1 MNPRFAQ
8 RRLAELLSQFPAVVL
23 IGPRQAGKTTLALAE
38 MARHGDALYLDLEL
52 PSAQRQL
59 DDPEAFL
66 LARRNRLVILDE
78 VQRLPELF
86 AILRGVIDLRR
97 RDGEAAGQF
106 LLLGSASGVLLQQA
120 GESLA
125 GRVAQLELTPFQARE
140 ILSPNRPAA
149 DLDSLWVRGGFPLSW
164 LAPDETASLRWRDAF
179 IATYLER
186 DIPALAA
193 CRTLVVDSENRP
205 RRGQFLAD
213 SPPHSPAMGQEA
225 GEKWTAAV
233 DLQPAIPKSGRLLGP
248 RIPATTLRRL
258 WTMLAHSQGGLLNQS
273 QLAAS
278 LAISGQTVARYI
290 DLLCDLMLVRRLPA
304 WHGNVGKRLVR
315 APKVYVRDSG
325 IVHALLGLA
334 DLESVLSHPI
344 AGASWEGFVIE
355 QLLAA
360 YPETEASFYRT
371 AHGAEADL
379 VLAFRNG
386 ETWVVEI
393 KRASAPTVSKG
404 FHLAAADVGATR
416 KLLVAPVAEAYPMR
430 DGIEVM
436 NPLAASGMAGQ

>member
-1 MNPRFAQ
+1 MNPRFVQ
-8 RRLAELLSQFPAVVL
+8 HQLVTLLSQFPAVVL
-23 IGPRQAGKTTLALAE
+23 LGPRQAGKTTLALAE
-38 MARHGDALYLDLEL
+38 MARRGDAIYLDLEL

-66 LARRNRLVILDE
+66 LAQRNRLVILDE
-78 VQRLPELF
+78 VQRMPELF
-86 AILRGVIDLRR
+86 AVLRGVIDIRR

-120 GESLA
+120 SESLA

-140 ILSPNRPAA
+140 VLPSDATGM
-149 DLDSLWVRGGFPLSW
+149 DLNPLWVRGGFPLSW
-164 LAPDETASLRWRDAF
+164 LAPDDAASLRWREAF
-179 IATYLER
+179 VTTYLER
-186 DIPALAA
+186 DIPA
-193 CRTLVVDSENRP
+193 
-205 RRGQFLAD
+205 
-213 SPPHSPAMGQEA
+213 
-225 GEKWTAAV
+225 
-233 DLQPAIPKSGRLLGP
+233 LGP

-258 WTMLAHSQGGLLNQS
+258 WTMLAHVQGGLLNQA

-278 LAISGQTVARYI
+278 LAVSGQTVARYI
-290 DLLCDLMLVRRLPA
+290 DILSDLMMVRRLPA

-325 IVHALLGLA
+325 LVHALLGLET
-334 DLESVLSHPI
+334 LESVLSHPV

-360 YPETEASFYRT
+360 APQAEASFYRT
-371 AHGAEADL
+371 SHGAEADL
-379 VLAFRNG
+379 VLSWRHG

-393 KRASAPTVSKG
+393 KRSSAPTVSKG

-416 KLLVAPVAEAYPMR
+416 KLLVAPVAAPYPMR

-436 NPLAASGMAGQ
+436 NPLSAAARVADA

>member
-1 MNPRFAQ
+1 MNPRLAQ
-8 RRLAELLSQFPAVVL
+8 KQLTDLLAQFPAVVL
-23 IGPRQAGKTTLALAE
+23 LGPRQTGKTTLALAE
-38 MARHGDALYLDLEL
+38 RMRRGDALYLDLEL

-66 LARRNRLVILDE
+66 LAQRNRLVILDE
-78 VQRLPELF
+78 VQRMPELF
-86 AILRGVIDLRR
+86 SVLRGVIDIRR

-106 LLLGSASGVLLQQA
+106 LLLGSACGILLQQA
-120 GESLA
+120 SESLA

-140 ILSPNRPAA
+140 VLAGDATAA
-149 DLDSLWVRGGFPLSW
+149 DLNALWVRGGFPLSW
-164 LAPDETASLRWRDAF
+164 LEADDATSLRWRDAF

-186 DIPALAA
+186 DIPA
-193 CRTLVVDSENRP
+193 
-205 RRGQFLAD
+205 
-213 SPPHSPAMGQEA
+213 
-225 GEKWTAAV
+225 
-233 DLQPAIPKSGRLLGP
+233 LGP

-278 LAISGQTVARYI
+278 LAVSGQTVARYI

-315 APKVYVRDSG
+315 APKAYVRDSG
-325 IVHALLGLA
+325 IVHALLGLTS
-334 DLESVLSHPI
+334 LESVLAHPV

-360 YPETEASFYRT
+360 APQAEASFYRT
-371 AHGAEADL
+371 SHGAEADL
-379 VLAFRNG
+379 VLTFRNG

-404 FHLAAADVGATR
+404 FHLAASDVGATR
-416 KLLVAPVAEAYPMR
+416 KLLVAPVADSYPMR

-436 NPLAASGMAGQ
+436 NPLATARMLATH